1 MDLQRDGNERVDQT
15 SGQAKRGRC
24 ELAGLGGVG
33 APAATAGRW
42 RRSTGQTNE
51 PAAAGLTSV
60 LPRAI
65 EDHMAGLRFRG
76 SSPCG
81 THRTRERERR

>member
-33 APAATAGRW
+33 APAATAGASHALAPSDDGSKRKPCPV
-42 RRSTGQTNE
+42 RGQGFS
-51 PAAAGLTSV
+51 A
-60 LPRAI
+60 
-65 EDHMAGLRFRG
+65 DG
-76 SSPCG
+76 SWG
-81 THRTRERERR
+81 IQGA